1 MKKILMLLCV
11 LSCLALTA
19 CSTSDTTAGA
29 PATDAPAS
37 DGTPVTTETPATADA
52 PAQSSEPRMYLVV
65 TVANDIYQPIALTE
79 PGRYTITRGDCVNV
93 VEVTADSVRMAE
105 STCDNQDC
113 IYQGTVTL
121 ENMDE
126 RTLQNK
132 IICIPNEVILELYT
146 YEELKV
152 ALPGWEA
159 QE

>member
-19 CSTSDTTAGA
+19 CSTSDMPEGSAV
-29 PATDAPAS
+29 TDAPAS
-37 DGTPVTTETPATADA
+37 AEAPVATEA
-52 PAQSSEPRMYLVV
+52 PAAAEAPAESSAPQMYLVV
-65 TVANDIYQPIALTE
+65 TVANDIYQPIALTKA
-79 PGRYTITRGDCVNV
+79 GRYTITRGDCVNV
-93 VEVTADSVRMAE
+93 VEVTATSVCMAE

-126 RTLQNK
+126 RVLQNK

-159 QE
+159 QQ